1 MSTKDAERELEIE
14 GLVDLPA
21 LRKLRRSRK
30 GQLTKLEKDLER
42 YRDQSLGELKRP
54 TLESMLTNFDKQHLF
69 YTLIQDR
76 ILYLLHD
83 HTTGVITEE
92 EEKEEMERETQ
103 HFSALAVRERLLD
116 MMTALDALLKAKHLR
131 KRLEGFQKSDS
142 LADIDMLDKLQ
153 KMDSVIDEL
162 LESEASLPERE
173 ELSKLIQEVQLL
185 YRRQTKEALRS
196 CPDKAPTAD
205 SSRSADSGKSK
216 LLYGLPKT
224 DMPVF
229 EGEPKMW
236 RKFWEKFMQRLAMH
250 PDLPASEKIAQLEQ
264 AIKPIDG
271 KALISAPKGTET
283 EYKECIK
290 NLRQRY
296 DLPRKIIVCVCMR
309 L

>member
-83 HTTGVITEE
+83 HATGVITEE

-103 HFSALAVRERLLD
+103 HFSSLAVRERLLD
-116 MMTALDALLKAKHLR
+116 MMTALDALLKAKRLR

-142 LADIDMLDKLQ
+142 LADRT
-153 KMDSVIDEL
+153 SF
-162 LESEASLPERE
+162 
-173 ELSKLIQEVQLL
+173 
-185 YRRQTKEALRS
+185 RRWIPS
-196 CPDKAPTAD
+196 
-205 SSRSADSGKSK
+205 
-216 LLYGLPKT
+216 
-224 DMPVF
+224 
-229 EGEPKMW
+229 
-236 RKFWEKFMQRLAMH
+236 
-250 PDLPASEKIAQLEQ
+250 
-264 AIKPIDG
+264 
-271 KALISAPKGTET
+271 
-283 EYKECIK
+283 
-290 NLRQRY
+290 
-296 DLPRKIIVCVCMR
+296 
-309 L
+309 